1 MFVGNFKS
9 RDDERMKRLT
19 QMNLLKV
26 MAENEEEN
34 EKRVKDFKNP
44 YAPNPVPPPF
54 KTAGERR
61 AEAVENEKLASD
73 NLRSIVEFSANELS
87 SVISTIRESDLADAI
102 FTFNSYFPQ
111 IKTRILK
118 SLNPKL
124 IDAKY
129 LGKFIVD
136 FLRETVRINP
146 LRMTDEGIMI
156 SSNYGDVMA
165 LLATKEDV
173 LNFIDVYAELVEIPD
188 KAVGEILEGYK
199 TMLVEISTLH
209 LDKGLLAELKTQ
221 LTQKELEIASSQ
233 IQSYYTK
240 NKLMDKDL
248 LASFTRDIKSS
259 KNSPTLAKV
268 SSVASK
274 ILKRIESI
282 NIVKAQNSFINLKK
296 KIDIIMSQD
305 DFDTM
310 VKDVAEQRTLEE
322 KKSLASK
329 QAQEGE
335 GGQTTQQAFQ
345 SQTTGT
351 TEGLEESKGAEEK
364 EEKGDDEGA
373 AEEKGDDEGA
383 AEEEDDDEEV
393 SQLSAED
400 IQGFVSTFNVENIT
414 YINELVDS
422 LDVNEVVQIV
432 AGIVGLKPPA
442 NLKPILNKV
451 AKANELVSYD
461 DYLQK
466 INKASGTD
474 ATMDGDLKAM
484 LRNLISI
491 IIDAKEKAYSPKT
504 YNPIEGIF
512 GAAKFASSSIPTYP
526 AGKKGFGM
534 VKNHRVMK
542 PAVMPVMPNKPL
554 KIGRGQMKKDE
565 LQFQV
570 DLEKAKKKRGQ
581 PKAITGKGVCV
592 EVPEDTYKTFGKHII
607 HYPQLRDMNTLNV
620 KYPSKSKNYVPKLVV
635 SAYYKDLMMDLLE
648 RGKYSD
654 TLLDKLEESEKEH
667 FHKIVKGAGLLEQ
680 FKLKTPSND
689 KIKQSAERFKVLRG
703 NFLAGNNSPTLITE
717 LRSLILAFMER
728 DIIQKKD
735 GYEMLRELS

>member
-1 MFVGNFKS
+1 M
-9 RDDERMKRLT
+9 
-19 QMNLLKV
+19 
-26 MAENEEEN
+26 
-34 EKRVKDFKNP
+34 
-44 YAPNPVPPPF
+44 
-54 KTAGERR
+54 
-61 AEAVENEKLASD
+61 
-73 NLRSIVEFSANELS
+73 
-87 SVISTIRESDLADAI
+87 
-102 FTFNSYFPQ
+102 
-111 IKTRILK
+111 
-118 SLNPKL
+118 
-124 IDAKY
+124 
-129 LGKFIVD
+129 D

-146 LRMTDEGIMI
+146 LRMTDEGVMI

-165 LLATKEDV
+165 LLASQEDV

-188 KAVGEILEGYK
+188 LAVGEILEGYK
-199 TMLVEISTLH
+199 PILVEISKLH
-209 LDKGLLAELKTQ
+209 LDKGVLAELKTQ

-259 KNSPTLAKV
+259 KNSPTLAKA
-268 SSVASK
+268 SLVASK

-282 NIVKAQNSFINLKK
+282 NIVKASISFINLKK
-296 KIDIIMSQD
+296 KIDIIVS
-305 DFDTM
+305 
-310 VKDVAEQRTLEE
+310 AEDEE
-322 KKSLASK
+322 KMKKLLDDAKSMGSK
-329 QAQEGE
+329 QSDAGE
-335 GGQTTQQAFQ
+335 GGQTTQQASQ
-345 SQTTGT
+345 AQTTVT
-351 TEGLEESKGAEEK
+351 TGVAEEK
-364 EEKGDDEGA
+364 EEKQGA
-373 AEEKGDDEGA
+373 AEEAG
-383 AEEEDDDEEV
+383 EDEV
-393 SQLSAED
+393 SVITNAD
-400 IQGFVSTFNVENIT
+400 IQGFVSTFNVKNIP

-422 LDVNEVVQIV
+422 LDVNDLVQII
-432 AGIVGLKPPA
+432 AGIVKLTPSVDLKKT
-442 NLKPILNKV
+442 LDKV
-451 AKANELVSYD
+451 AAANELESYD
-461 DYLQK
+461 DYLKK
-466 INKASGTD
+466 ID
-474 ATMDGDLKAM
+474 AKTAEEPEEEGGNDSELKAM

-491 IIDAKEKAYSPKT
+491 IIDAKE
-504 YNPIEGIF
+504 IEYKLYKPLEGKF
-512 GAAKFASSSIPTYP
+512 GAAQFASKNIPNYP

-542 PAVMPVMPNKPL
+542 PAVMPNKPL

-703 NFLAGNNSPTLITE
+703 NFLAVITP
-717 LRSLILAFMER
+717 LP
-728 DIIQKKD
+728 
-735 GYEMLRELS
+735 

>member
-26 MAENEEEN
+26 MAENEEEI

-73 NLRSIVEFSANELS
+73 NLRSIIEFSANELS

-118 SLNPKL
+118 TLNPKL

-146 LRMTDEGIMI
+146 LRMTDEGVMI

-165 LLATKEDV
+165 LLASQEDV
-173 LNFIDVYAELVEIPD
+173 LNFIDVYAELVEIFDNYSESADD
-188 KAVGEILEGYK
+188 KAVGVILEDYK
-199 TMLVEISTLH
+199 TMLVQISKLH
-209 LDKGLLAELKTQ
+209 LDKGVLAELKST
-221 LTQKELEIASSQ
+221 LTQNELELASVE
-233 IQSYYTK
+233 IQKYYNK
-240 NKLMDKDL
+240 QKLMDKDL

-259 KNSPTLAKV
+259 KSSMAKAT
-268 SSVASK
+268 SIAEK
-274 ILKRIESI
+274 ILKRIKSI
-282 NIVKAQNSFINLKK
+282 DIINADNSFKNLEK
-296 KIDIIMSQD
+296 KIEIIMSQD
-305 DFDTM
+305 DFNTM
-310 VKDVAEQRTLEE
+310 VKDVADLRTLEE

-345 SQTTGT
+345 AQTTG
-351 TEGLEESKGAEEK
+351 GAEE
-364 EEKGDDEGA
+364 
-373 AEEKGDDEGA
+373 
-383 AEEEDDDEEV
+383 EEDLISAMSSEEFEEV
-393 SQLSAED
+393 YRQIPELPEIPD
-400 IQGFVSTFNVENIT
+400 LQ
-414 YINELVDS
+414 YINEMMSSFNDF
-422 LDVNEVVQIV
+422 EVMDIL
-432 AGIVGLKPPA
+432 AGIYAL
-442 NLKPILNKV
+442 NLDDKKGKKLLT
-451 AKANELVSYD
+451 ALDETTEAMGLVSYR
-461 DYLQK
+461 DYLETV
-466 INKASGTD
+466 NTAAATD
-474 ATMDGDLKAM
+474 ATTDEDLKEM
-484 LRNLISI
+484 LENLITI
-491 IIDAKEKAYSPKT
+491 IIETKKKFFINYRPSLGK
-504 YNPIEGIF
+504 YG
-512 GAAKFASSSIPTYP
+512 GAKFASKFIPNYP

-542 PAVMPVMPNKPL
+542 VRATAPTTKRIPKTLVL
-554 KIGRGQMKKDE
+554 DRGQMKKDE

-689 KIKQSAERFKVLRG
+689 KTKQSAERFKVLRG